1 SIGPSTKQLSEAF
14 PKLATSFSVINEF
27 FNELAYNPG
36 PSKGGFMFFLDWGNH
51 NFNSVLSQAD
61 AHSPLGRALVYFN
74 CNVVPILAPAGK
86 VNPTVNLIVGLLN
99 PPSKATCQ
107 SQGLIPGGAGV
118 ASARTSAHGGS
129 ASTATGLG
137 QLSTEVLGLTRPELT
152 RLLSAGGPG
161 GGR

>member
-1 SIGPSTKQLSEAF
+1 
-14 PKLATSFSVINEF
+14 
-27 FNELAYNPG
+27 
-36 PSKGGFMFFLDWGNH
+36 MFFLDWGNH

-61 AHSPLGRALVYFN
+61 AHGPLGRTLVYFN
-74 CNVVPILAPAGK
+74 CNVVPLLAPTAK
-86 VNPTVNLIVGLLN
+86 INPTVNLIVGLLN

-107 SQGLIPGGAGV
+107 SQGLITSSGASV
-118 ASARTSAHGGS
+118 ASAHTSAYGGS

-152 RLLSAGGPG
+152 RLLSAGGSG